1 MNTNMDKIREYLKRC
16 DAEIVNPALEAGL
29 DLEFY
34 YSYLQEMCRAVST
47 NYAMRVNYQTMMSRV
62 LSDIIKAYRGN
73 IDMKWVT
80 NIGAHMGL
88 QLEVIENMMNFAYQ
102 NAEPALRDV
111 ICAQADFMRLV
122 LQRQHYVFDT
132 IVFYAQSN
140 WLLKQTKPSSEV
152 ADLMVKN
159 HDLMDNIERLFAEV
173 R

>member
-1 MNTNMDKIREYLKRC
+1 MNTNMETTREYLKRC
-16 DAEIVNPALEAGL
+16 DEEILGPALEAGL

-34 YSYLQEMCRAVST
+34 YSYLQEMCRAVTS
-47 NYAMRVNYQTMMSRV
+47 NYVMRVNYQSVMDRV
-62 LSDIIKAYRGN
+62 QRDLIAAYRDN

-88 QLEVIENMMNFAYQ
+88 QQEVVERMMEFACQ
-102 NAEPALRDV
+102 NAEPALREV
-111 ICAQADFMRLV
+111 ICAQADFMRLT

-152 ADLMVKN
+152 ADLMLKN
-159 HDLMDNIERLFAEV
+159 HELMDDIERLFAEV
-173 R
+173 K